1 MNRTIQLA
9 GSLALAVVAAWGGYA
24 VRGWRGDALYSI
36 SNLQIPPLEFYVENR
51 SFSEIENARSQL
63 EAAVRRTLD
72 ELRASRWQV
81 LRPGHPVSNR
91 EPHVAA
97 AIDEL
102 RAVAE
107 DLRDTGLEAW
117 VLKDLLFLLKQEK
130 LLNPWLD
137 IYLDSLYRNPTGD
150 IAGQFRNEAIR
161 LAEATGRVRE
171 VQTALYHLG
180 SIPQDL
186 PTRRWGMADPENPG
200 IAGSLARWQSLFPTA
215 GGSR

>member
-1 MNRTIQLA
+1 MNRTIQLV
-9 GSLALAVVAAWGGYA
+9 GSFALAALAAWGGYIL
-24 VRGWRGDALYSI
+24 RGWRGDNVSSI

-51 SFSEIENARSQL
+51 SFSEIENARRQL

-72 ELRASRWQV
+72 ELRAARWQV
-81 LRPGHPVSNR
+81 LRTGGPVENR
-91 EPHVAA
+91 ERYVTAA
-97 AIDEL
+97 LDEL

-130 LLNPWLD
+130 LADPWLD
-137 IYLDSLYRNPTGD
+137 VYLDSLYRNPAGE
-150 IAGQFRNEAIR
+150 IASQFRGEAIR

-180 SIPQDL
+180 SIPSDL
-186 PTRRWGMADPENPG
+186 PTRRWGSGDPKEPD
-200 IAGSLARWQSLFPTA
+200 IAGSLARWHTLFEPA
-215 GGSR
+215 GGSL